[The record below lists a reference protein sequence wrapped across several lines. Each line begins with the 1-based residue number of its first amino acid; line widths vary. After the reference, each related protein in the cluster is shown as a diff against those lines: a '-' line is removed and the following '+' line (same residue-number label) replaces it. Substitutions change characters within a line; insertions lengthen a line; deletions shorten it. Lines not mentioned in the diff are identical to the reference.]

1 MASDNAHVA
10 HELKGWMELEGKSYT
25 DLYNEEEERF
35 VFKEVFTIRTCDPK
49 LGAKQITHTNT
60 QEERFL
66 SGEAENGTLAQV
78 LSRQF
83 DTDRL
88 DGDNAHK
95 LRPGRK
101 ETAVAERWCRLVS
114 LPHTLYV
121 SLVHHKYDA
130 DVGNFVLQP
139 KSVNYPERID
149 FGYPPY
155 HRWLAEGVE
164 PRAYQLQ
171 GVFVGQRDA
180 QANYDYVRW
189 SYIRGPAPTYQW
201 YEVNRAAEMD
211 DYVNQ
216 GTPVPT
222 KEVMLHTNGNDPA
235 GTWAFCL
242 YYVQETPGEHQ
253 AAAAARAK
261 VETNH
266 ARPNP

>member
-1 MASDNAHVA
+1 MSKIFCFVSLACFATNASRIFVATNLSPRPRCAAATGLTNGSTIAHTLSRARPPARSA
-10 HELKGWMELEGKSYT
+10 HADGERQRARRARAEGL
-25 DLYNEEEERF
+25 DGVGGQVVHRFVQRRGGALPF
-35 VFKEVFTIRTCDPK
+35 VFKAVFTICTCDPK

-66 SGEAENGTLAQV
+66 RGGAEIGTLAQV

-95 LRPGRK
+95 LRPGNR

-130 DVGNFVLQP
+130 DVGDFALQP

-155 HRWLAEGVE
+155 LRS
-164 PRAYQLQ
+164 RSR
-171 GVFVGQRDA
+171 RD
-180 QANYDYVRW
+180 
-189 SYIRGPAPTYQW
+189 
-201 YEVNRAAEMD
+201 
-211 DYVNQ
+211 
-216 GTPVPT
+216 
-222 KEVMLHTNGNDPA
+222 
-235 GTWAFCL
+235 
-242 YYVQETPGEHQ
+242 
-253 AAAAARAK
+253 
-261 VETNH
+261 
-266 ARPNP
+266 